1 MDVSKN
7 CPNEFERAS
16 NFRSG
21 LSKTLGQYTELLL
34 KCGEHDNYLNYLTL
48 IVTVVNMYLDR
59 VTDTRFSG
67 QLFRLSGQLLTISRF
82 S

>member
-1 MDVSKN
+1 MSLKGRLILGAGYQKLSIRS
-7 CPNEFERAS
+7 FSSSAAS
-16 NFRSG
+16 HLRSG
-21 LSKTLGQYTELLL
+21 ADET
-34 KCGEHDNYLNYLTL
+34 TL